1 MRKWRRRTTFVRAQ
15 LVTEWN
21 IKSLARHV
29 GGVVHDDEI
38 HVQFKG
44 HTEVI
49 GVGEY
54 IVRAKEGGYFRCDP
68 DYFEKMYEE
77 ASL

>member
-15 LVTEWN
+15 LVTKWN
-21 IKSLARHV
+21 INSLARYV
-29 GGVVHDDEI
+29 GGVVHDDEL
-38 HVQFKG
+38 HVRFKG
-44 HTEVI
+44 NIEVI

-54 IVRAKEGGYFRCDP
+54 IVRAKAGGYYRCDP
-68 DYFEKMYEE
+68 DYFEMMYEE

>member
-1 MRKWRRRTTFVRAQ
+1 MKKWRRRTSFVRAQ
-15 LVTEWN
+15 LVTKWN
-21 IKSLARHV
+21 INSLARYV
-29 GGVVHDDEI
+29 GGVVLDDEL
-38 HVQFKG
+38 HVRFKG

-54 IVRAKEGGYFRCDP
+54 IVRAKEGGYYRCDP
-68 DYFEKMYEE
+68 DYFEKTYEE